1 MILLP
6 CLLKITKKYNKDINT
21 KKETNIIN
29 LEHLK
34 ITKIDTEN
42 QNFILS
48 YKKYYKIYKLIFG
61 KKYNRNKEKN
71 IYIQINIIS

>member
-1 MILLP
+1 VGMGPNPQSPIPNPQSPIPIIPKLNNIL
-6 CLLKITKKYNKDINT
+6 I
-21 KKETNIIN
+21 
-29 LEHLK
+29 
-34 ITKIDTEN
+34 
-42 QNFILS
+42 FLS